1 MKYPFPA
8 SSLDYRR
15 EASSDRISQRLSRVC
30 ENKRAIVQRER
41 QLMSEGPISV
51 LWILQIRRQRLI
63 RCLFKKPQV
72 SIAAAAAIY
81 VPRTRRARPHRPP
94 ARILLSFSSFFGF
107 FTPPTLCGILLAFA
121 SILPSFQQNT
131 RIHAIRFAFD
141 GAHSAP
147 LGNAV
152 SHNSIIRERPNSERD
167 LPLGIRQYRN
177 TASGTR
183 EMRVGFSLFDV

>member
-15 EASSDRISQRLSRVC
+15 EASSDRISQRLSRAR

-81 VPRTRRARPHRPP
+81 VRDAHARTARTHESSS
-94 ARILLSFSSFFGF
+94 LSLPFLVFSSRLPVRDSPRFRFHF
-107 FTPPTLCGILLAFA
+107 AFVSA
-121 SILPSFQQNT
+121 KYQNT
-131 RIHAIRFAFD
+131 RH
-141 GAHSAP
+141 P
-147 LGNAV
+147 VCL
-152 SHNSIIRERPNSERD
+152 
-167 LPLGIRQYRN
+167 
-177 TASGTR
+177 
-183 EMRVGFSLFDV
+183 